1 MLALLSPHKV
11 SVLTELSL
19 LSPLNINFLI
29 LFILLQFLLNQIV
42 LFWSYLLLYCA
53 TRQKYNSSN
62 YVNDL
67 IKVGLAIPF

>member
-42 LFWSYLLLYCA
+42 LF
-53 TRQKYNSSN
+53 
-62 YVNDL
+62 
-67 IKVGLAIPF
+67 